1 MKAAVFE
8 HPGKPITIYHDINLN
23 EPRDHEVCVR
33 VHYCGVCHSDLN
45 VINGSFPAFGTVILG
60 HEAAGIVEKTGA
72 QVTHVKAGDH
82 VVLTC
87 AAPCGHCYFCLRKN
101 FSLCQ
106 NASGTQLF
114 SLADGTS
121 ALSRQGEKI
130 YHGLGVAAFA
140 EQVVIAGNAAVK
152 IDKDIPLQL
161 ACLAGCALQ
170 TGIGAVL
177 NTARVEQG
185 ATVLI
190 MGLGGVGMAAVQGA
204 RIAGASIILASDPV
218 AERRDLALKFGA
230 THVNNPLEMKVEK
243 ECRKLSNKIGMDY
256 AFETAGIAK
265 LIETGINCIRPGG
278 MTVAVG
284 APPLDQGIT
293 INPVTLF
300 SSFEKKLCGCMLGS
314 CNSLTD
320 IPKLLQFW
328 KDGKLNLEDMVTAIR
343 PLEEINEAF
352 EDMKNGK
359 GLRTVLKIN
368 HTNSI

>member
-1 MKAAVFE
+1 MKAAVLE
-8 HPGKPITIYHDINLN
+8 NVGEALKIHHDVSIN
-23 EPRDHEVCVR
+23 EPRDNEVR
-33 VHYCGVCHSDLN
+33 VNIKYCGVCHSDLN
-45 VINGSFPAFGTVILG
+45 VVNGSFPAFGTVILG
-60 HEAAGIVEKTGA
+60 HEAAGIVEKVGS
-72 QVTHVKAGDH
+72 QVTHLKVGDP

-87 AAPCGHCYFCLRKN
+87 APPCGHCYFCVRKN

-106 NASGTQLF
+106 NATAAQLF

-140 EQVVIAGNAAVK
+140 EQVVIAANAAIK
-152 IDKDIPLQL
+152 IDKDIPLEL

-170 TGIGAVL
+170 TGVGAVL
-177 NTARVEQG
+177 NTAKVETG
-185 ATVLI
+185 ASVLI

-204 RIAGASIILASDPV
+204 RLAGASVILVSDPI
-218 AERRDLALKFGA
+218 AERRELALKFGA
-230 THVNNPLEMKVEK
+230 THVNNPLEVKVEK
-243 ECRKLSNKIGMDY
+243 DCRKLSNKIGMDY

-265 LIETGINCIRPGG
+265 LIETAINCIRPGG
-278 MTVAVG
+278 MAVAVG

-328 KDGKLNLEDMVTAIR
+328 KEGKLNLEDMVTAIR

-352 EDMKNGK
+352 DDMKSGK
-359 GLRTVLKIN
+359 GLRTVLKI
-368 HTNSI
+368 